1 MSDKWEPC
9 PRCGSNRVRSMGLAF
24 FILMGLGTL
33 GFGVLFLIIP
43 FIGIPLMVIGAA
55 FLILAPFSK
64 NTLQCQDCKKSWKY
78 PANKNAV
85 HPG

>member
-9 PRCGSNRVRSMGLAF
+9 PRCGSNRVKKMGVLF
-24 FILMGLGTL
+24 FILMGFGTMS
-33 GFGVLFLIIP
+33 FGIILLLIP
-43 FIGIPLMVIGAA
+43 FIGIPLLCAGAA
-55 FLILAPFSK
+55 FLLLSPFSK
-64 NTLQCQDCKKSWKY
+64 NILQCEDCKKSWKY